1 VSRYRLETRTQGVD
15 ARSRFRTIQF
25 CCKDF
30 PPLLW
35 QPESAVQPTGRRQGW
50 RKPDVRHESARA
62 HHASWWRR
70 GDVACRGVGMRVIG
84 YLSAGSRDESAQ
96 NWFPDALRDLGWIAG
111 KHVLY
116 ERRYAEDRL
125 ERLAEYAAEL
135 VRLNVDVIVAFG
147 TIPSLAAK
155 RATTTIPIVMA
166 AAGDPVGSG
175 LVASLARPGGNVTG
189 MSTMAPALSGKR
201 LELLKE
207 LLPRLDRVAVVWNAA
222 NSYSAIAFRETQIAA
237 QILGIEVQ
245 SLEMRRPDDFNSAFE
260 AARQRRPDALIAVE
274 DPLTHTV
281 RERIE
286 EFAVSHRLPTLYG
299 LREYVVAGGLM
310 SYGTSFHDLYRRAAG
325 YADKI
330 LRGANPA
337 DLPVQQPTKFDLII
351 NLKAAK
357 ALGIDL
363 PPAVLVRAVEV
374 IE

>member
-1 VSRYRLETRTQGVD
+1 MSGM
-15 ARSRFRTIQF
+15 S
-25 CCKDF
+25 
-30 PPLLW
+30 
-35 QPESAVQPTGRRQGW
+35 
-50 RKPDVRHESARA
+50 
-62 HHASWWRR
+62 RR
-70 GDVACRGVGMRVIG
+70 GFITLLGGVAATLPVAAWGQQANRMRVIG

-96 NWFPDALRDLGWIAG
+96 NWFPDALRDLGWIEG

-125 ERLAEYAAEL
+125 ARLAEYAAEL

-207 LLPRLDRVAVVWNAA
+207 LLPRLARVAVVWNAA

-245 SLEMRRPDDFNSAFE
+245 SLEMQRPDDFNSAFE

-286 EFAVSHRLPTLYG
+286 EFAVGHRLPTLYG

-310 SYGTSFHDLYRRAAG
+310 SYGASFHDLYRRAAG